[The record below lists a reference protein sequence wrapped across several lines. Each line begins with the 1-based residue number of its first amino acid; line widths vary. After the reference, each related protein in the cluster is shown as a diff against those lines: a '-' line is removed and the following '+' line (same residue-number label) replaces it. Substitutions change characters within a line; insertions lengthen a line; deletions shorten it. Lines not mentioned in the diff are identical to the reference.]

1 VWTRVLTGAKRW
13 RDDQASWRHPNI
25 DKEQNMSAQPN
36 VVLIHGAFA
45 DGSSWS
51 AVTAGLQSKGYEVVA
66 PQMPETS
73 LGDDV
78 ARLRQVLAWLEGP
91 TIVAGHSYGG
101 QVITSLG
108 ADVSNVA
115 ALVYIA
121 AFALEEGETISGVNG
136 NYPPPR
142 ALANLIVDEQGFG
155 RVPEDDFVGHFAAD
169 VDPVKAKAMHA
180 AQQPVSMSV
189 FEDVMGTPAWKSLP
203 CWYLVSA
210 NDEAIAPDAERMF
223 AERIGAEAVEV
234 PSSHVA
240 MVSHPDA
247 VVKLVEAAAR
257 AVVGAPA

>member
-1 VWTRVLTGAKRW
+1 MPE
-13 RDDQASWRHPNI
+13 H
-25 DKEQNMSAQPN
+25 PN

-51 AVTAGLQSKGYEVVA
+51 AVTEDLQAKGYEVVA
-66 PQMPETS
+66 PQLPETS
-73 LGDDV
+73 LADDV
-78 ARLRQVLAWLEGP
+78 ARLRQALAWLDGP

-108 ADVSNVA
+108 ADTGDVA
-115 ALVYIA
+115 GLVYIA

-136 NYPPPR
+136 NYPPPP

-155 RVPEDDFVGHFAAD
+155 RVPEDDFVGHFASD
-169 VDPVKAKAMHA
+169 VDPTKAKVMYA

-189 FEDVMGTPAWKSLP
+189 FGDAMGTPAWKSMP
-203 CWYLVSA
+203 CWYLVSV

-223 AERIGAEAVEV
+223 AERIGAETVEV

-247 VVKLVEAAAR
+247 VVELVEAAAR
-257 AVVGAPA
+257 AATGAPA

>member
-1 VWTRVLTGAKRW
+1 
-13 RDDQASWRHPNI
+13 
-25 DKEQNMSAQPN
+25 MSDHPN

-51 AVTAGLQSKGYEVVA
+51 AVTEDLQSKGYEVVA
-66 PQMPETS
+66 PQLPETS
-73 LGDDV
+73 LADDV

-108 ADVSNVA
+108 ADVGNVVG
-115 ALVYIA
+115 LVYIA
-121 AFALEEGETISGVNG
+121 AFALEEGETINGVNG
-136 NYPPPR
+136 NYPPPP

-155 RVPEDDFVGHFAAD
+155 RIPEDDFVGQFAAD
-169 VDPVKAKAMHA
+169 VDPVRAKSMYA

-189 FEDVMGTPAWKSLP
+189 FDDVMGTPAWKSLP

-223 AERIGAEAVEV
+223 AKRIGAETVEV

-240 MVSHPDA
+240 MVSHPDE
-247 VVKLVEAAAR
+247 VVKLLETAAREAA
-257 AVVGAPA
+257 GAPA